1 MMQPS
6 KLPVKQTAHPI
17 LSGRVSGAVSTGL
30 IARPLTSE
38 VASSLIELALVL
50 PVLFLLLLG
59 VFDFGR
65 GYYLAIEISQAAH
78 NAALYGS
85 QNPTDTTGM
94 QYAAVADAV
103 DVPNFT
109 ISSVIATYGCECS
122 DGSLPVASCTTNPS
136 CGSMNVVDYVQ
147 VNTSA
152 SYSALFPYPG
162 IPSPLTLHGSA
173 RMRAGQ

>member
-1 MMQPS
+1 MMQPQQA
-6 KLPVKQTAHPI
+6 KHPTQ
-17 LSGRVSGAVSTGL
+17 LACPSRPGL
-30 IARPLTSE
+30 IANALTSE
-38 VASSLIELALVL
+38 AASSLLELALVL
-50 PVLFLLLLG
+50 PVLFLLLLA

-94 QYAAVADAV
+94 QYAAVADAS

-109 ISSVIATYGCECS
+109 TSSVTATYGCECS
-122 DGSLPVASCTTNPS
+122 DGSLPVVSCTTNPS

-147 VNTSA
+147 VNTSTT
-152 SYSALFPYPG
+152 YNVLFPYPG
-162 IPSPLTLHGSA
+162 IPTPLTLHGSA
-173 RMRAGQ
+173 RMRAGH